1 MKTITSRKAY
11 KTVLQLPEMWQSKS
25 KVLYYSC
32 KIEVLCCHRTFIF
45 LLSLVLVTE
54 PLVDFPRPSQLLVL
68 PILFFTK
75 AIRVLG
81 NITSLELEYIL
92 RSHFFQHFR
101 EFKECKH
108 YSSIFSGIFSEFFSP
123 EKIKFETFL
132 RKKNRQLNLEIKKNS
147 NFTLTQLSHVED
159 HFLLY

>member
-25 KVLYYSC
+25 KVLYYSY
-32 KIEVLCCHRTFIF
+32 KIEVLCCHRTFII

-54 PLVDFPRPSQLLVL
+54 PLADFPRPSQLLVL

-75 AIRVLG
+75 AIGVIC

-92 RSHFFQHFR
+92 RSHFF
-101 EFKECKH
+101 
-108 YSSIFSGIFSEFFSP
+108 
-123 EKIKFETFL
+123 
-132 RKKNRQLNLEIKKNS
+132 
-147 NFTLTQLSHVED
+147 
-159 HFLLY
+159 